1 MSSPPAQLHS
11 RLYSGLYR
19 SSLDRLH
26 RHTFRF
32 AGARRALVHCRQ
44 YVSCELCNTVPEM
57 FRAVYSFFFFLF
69 SFFCAVHSV
78 LQVFN
83 KIHPSAQ
90 LAVKRQMNLAE
101 LNSFEFLE
109 SDTSGSSSGSHAS
122 ALSPKPFQFWES
134 ENKGGS
140 SDSRASAP
148 SYRVPSKELLP
159 ISFREL
165 DW

>member
-1 MSSPPAQLHS
+1 MGCTGAPLIACIAIPF
-11 RLYSGLYR
+11 GL
-19 SSLDRLH
+19 
-26 RHTFRF
+26 
-32 AGARRALVHCRQ
+32 LVHGELWCTADSTFLASCVILFQRCSEQ
-44 YVSCELCNTVPEM
+44 YTLFS
-57 FRAVYSFFFFLF
+57 SFFFL
-69 SFFCAVHSV
+69 FFCAVHSV

-109 SDTSGSSSGSHAS
+109 SDNSGSSSGSHAS
-122 ALSPKPFQFWES
+122 ALSLEPFEFWES